1 MSEYAFNNVS
11 SVAAIALAAG
21 YSVDLRSTDEDTDE
35 EGIICTTHTYHVWS
49 PHQKKTRVQSVLDSD
64 STPNVLEDPEDYC
77 IPDSSA
83 AGRLIRQVELKLW
96 HRTRTWTGKCT
107 CLEDVAKGFQ
117 CRHETCVMLKI
128 SGIGADYSVSIDMFN
143 PLFRT
148 CFQACRPVAMS
159 DHKLAK
165 TMKERTSL
173 CATSASRLLHSA
185 QVNYHACMSEARK
198 VALKI
203 QEDPDECAKCS
214 VWKHFKGCVGVAIY
228 VYVHAYIYTSIYL
241 LSISI
246 YIYISI
252 YLYIYI
258 SIYLYIYVSLYLYVI
273 AWMYL

>member
-96 HRTRTWTGKCT
+96 HRTRTWTGQCT

-203 QEDPDECAKCS
+203 QEDPDECAKFLQCLETFQRVCRCS
-214 VWKHFKGCVGVAIY
+214 
-228 VYVHAYIYTSIYL
+228 YIRVCAC
-241 LSISI
+241 
-246 YIYISI
+246 I
-252 YLYIYI
+252 YLYICTSLCLYLYI
-258 SIYLYIYVSLYLYVI
+258 SI
-273 AWMYL
+273 